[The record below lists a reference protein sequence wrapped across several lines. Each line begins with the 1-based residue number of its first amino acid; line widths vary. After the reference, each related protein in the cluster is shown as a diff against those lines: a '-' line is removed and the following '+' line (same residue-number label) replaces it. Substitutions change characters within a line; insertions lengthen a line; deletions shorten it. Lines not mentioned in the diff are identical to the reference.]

1 MENRTSIIISH
12 RVSSAKL
19 ADQIIV
25 LDEGRIVERGD
36 HASLLAQK
44 GVYATL
50 FEKQTQGGESIEEIK
65 IWSSIKWVLSTANS
79 LLSTADSSGIKL
91 SIQILARF

>member
-1 MENRTSIIISH
+1 
-12 RVSSAKL
+12 
-19 ADQIIV
+19 
-25 LDEGRIVERGD
+25 
-36 HASLLAQK
+36 
-44 GVYATL
+44 VYATL

-65 IWSSIKWVLSTANS
+65 IWNSIKWVLSTANS